1 MDNIMVSIS
10 CTTYNHEDYIADAL
24 ESFLMQKIKFKY
36 EILIHDDAST
46 DRTAEIIKDYEKKYP
61 EIIKPIYQ
69 TYNQYSK
76 GIKVGKFNRERAKG
90 KYIAICEGDDF
101 WTDEYKLQK
110 QVEYMELHPD
120 CSMCVHA
127 AYKVNEEKVKYRK
140 QIRPSIGNKIFS
152 VEEVIDG
159 GGGLFATNSIM
170 YPRHLGIDMPS
181 FYNNAPIGD
190 YPLAI
195 YLALQGKVYYID
207 EFMSAY
213 RIKSKGSWSERM
225 SESTMDERIE
235 HKKKIEKMLNEVD
248 KYSDYKYTT
257 VIKKFINKNWFN
269 LMIDLKKFNEI
280 KTGQFKEYY
289 SSLDLKSKM
298 KIFAKQYFPYT
309 VKLFRLIKRI

>member
-1 MDNIMVSIS
+1 MVSIS

-24 ESFLMQKIKFKY
+24 ESFLMQKTKFKY

-46 DRTAEIIKDYEKKYP
+46 DRTAEIIKIYERKYP

-76 GIKVGKFNRERAKG
+76 GVKIGKFNRGRAKG

-101 WTDEYKLQK
+101 WTDANKLQK
-110 QVEYMELHPD
+110 QVDYMELHPD

-127 AYKVNEEKVKYRK
+127 TYRVNVQKVKYK
-140 QIRPSIGNKIFS
+140 KHVRPNIGNKVYS

-170 YPRHLGIDMPS
+170 YPRDLGIDMPR

-195 YLALQGKVYYID
+195 YLALKGKVYYID

-213 RIKSKGSWSERM
+213 RIMSKGSWSERM
-225 SESTMDERIE
+225 EEASIDKRID
-235 HKKKIEKMLNEVD
+235 HIKKRENMLIEVD
-248 KYSDYKYTT
+248 EYSNYKYTA
-257 VIKKFINKNWFN
+257 VVKKQIQKSRFN
-269 LMIDLKKFNEI
+269 LMLKLGEFSEI

-289 SSLDLKSKM
+289 SSLDLKSKV
-298 KIFAKQYFPYT
+298 KIFVKQHFPYT
-309 VKLFRLIKRI
+309 VKLLRLLRGYNNE

>member
-1 MDNIMVSIS
+1 MVSIS
-10 CTTYNHEDYIADAL
+10 CITYNHEEYIVDAL
-24 ESFLMQKIKFKY
+24 ESFLMQKTKFKY

-46 DRTAEIIKDYEKKYP
+46 DRTAEIIKVYEKKYP

-76 GIKVGKFNRERAKG
+76 GVKVGKFNRERAKG

-101 WTDEYKLQK
+101 WTDSNKLQK
-110 QVEYMELHPD
+110 QVDYMELNPD

-127 AYKVNEEKVKYRK
+127 AYKVNADKVKLK
-140 QIRPSIGNKIFS
+140 KHIRPNIGNKIFS

-170 YPRHLGIDMPS
+170 YPRNLGIDMPS

-213 RIKSKGSWSERM
+213 RIMSKGSWSERM
-225 SESTMDERIE
+225 KEASID
-235 HKKKIEKMLNEVD
+235 KKIDHIKRRENMFIEID
-248 KYSDYKYTT
+248 EYSNYKYTT
-257 VIKKFINKNWFN
+257 VIKKQIQKNRFN
-269 LMIDLKKFNEI
+269 LMLKFGKFSEI

-309 VKLFRLIKRI
+309 VKLIRNIKRT